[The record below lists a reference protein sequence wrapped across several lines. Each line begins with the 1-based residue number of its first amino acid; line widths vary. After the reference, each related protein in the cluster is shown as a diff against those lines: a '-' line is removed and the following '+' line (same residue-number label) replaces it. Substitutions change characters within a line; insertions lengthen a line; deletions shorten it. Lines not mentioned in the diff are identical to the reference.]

1 MTISME
7 IRLTDSELFQ
17 SWFAFTP
24 SSPSACDEATHRPF
38 QWKLKIFMTKK
49 NSFPRLLSEHKL
61 VVISF

>member
-17 SWFAFTP
+17 SWFAFTL
-24 SSPSACDEATHRPF
+24 ETENFHE
-38 QWKLKIFMTKK
+38 KK